1 MAAHRW
7 LKRIKLPLCKPHTPC
22 WNLYYNEGDLINE
35 RNSYSYRG
43 LCRRRRHRSQLCTQL
58 CVEGLFSDP
67 LRCVDAVLDGAKI
80 HVDKSMNVLIE
91 NGILTAADVMEIEGR
106 MTYTTD
112 LAEAVRNVQFIQE
125 SGPESY
131 DRKQTLL
138 AEIEKYTS
146 SETVI
151 ASSTSGLLIT
161 KIAAQMITRNA

>member
-1 MAAHRW
+1 
-7 LKRIKLPLCKPHTPC
+7 
-22 WNLYYNEGDLINE
+22 
-35 RNSYSYRG
+35 
-43 LCRRRRHRSQLCTQL
+43 
-58 CVEGLFSDP
+58 
-67 LRCVDAVLDGAKI
+67 
-80 HVDKSMNVLIE
+80 MNVLIE